1 MNTNT
6 INKNINKIIRKCSI
20 CRKHG
25 HNKRTC
31 NTMSINNILPKIECE
46 KNINKNVGILQTED
60 TGKIFEM
67 AICVAYG
74 ISYNGKYK
82 YGMEVPDSLKYR
94 LLKLVDLFPLCK
106 HNGNKNRYDYT
117 SITDQTKHLS
127 AKTSKKGIGK
137 VSPQVIGQ
145 CQPVKFC
152 DILGI
157 YFVDIFSLKE
167 YIQLNIKKI
176 LPILVNYTFG
186 CPNIYYN
193 QEQNTI
199 RFIKLEKQI
208 YWNDYKFKWTR
219 DYKIWTNSST
229 LKIITKDR
237 DVSLIEFQFHTKNRT
252 NMAIRWCYENFL
264 YIFKDNLDII
274 DI

>member
-1 MNTNT
+1 MNTETN
-6 INKNINKIIRKCSI
+6 NKNIIKKCSI
-20 CRKHG
+20 CRREG
-25 HNKRTC
+25 YNKRTC
-31 NTMSINNILPKIECE
+31 NTISIKNILDKIKSE
-46 KNINKNVGILQTED
+46 KNINKNIKILQTED

-67 AICVAYG
+67 AICLAYG

-82 YGMEVPDSLKYR
+82 YDIKLPDSLKYR

-127 AKTSKKGIGK
+127 AKTTKKGIGK

-157 YFVDIFSLKE
+157 NFVDIFSLKE
-167 YIQLNIKKI
+167 YIQLHIKKI
-176 LPILVNYTFG
+176 LPFLVNYTFD

-193 QEQNTI
+193 EEQNTI
-199 RFIKLEKQI
+199 RFIKLQKQI

-219 DYKIWTNSST
+219 DWKNWTNSST
-229 LKIITKDR
+229 LKIITKVR
-237 DVSLIEFQFHTKNRT
+237 CISLVEFQFHKKNRT

-264 YIFKDNLDII
+264 YIFKDNLNINDI
-274 DI
+274 